1 MNVINAANVVENNGK
16 TFKENNLVKQHSIAI
31 GTLVEVNVDYI
42 EEHGIRLFVCSHD
55 RDCDGTPLYTLSFD
69 KEAGKK
75 LEEVEEDL
83 KNLSRNTN
91 EYALTH
97 WALTTL
103 KGCMTGGFSEES
115 LIVIK

>member
-1 MNVINAANVVENNGK
+1 MNLINVADLVEENGK
-16 TFKENNLVKQHSIAI
+16 TFKENNLEKQHSIAI
-31 GTLVEVNVDYI
+31 GTLVEVNIDYSK
-42 EEHGIRLFVCSHD
+42 EHGIRLFVCSHD
-55 RDCDGTPLYTLSFD
+55 RDSDGTPLYTLSFD

-97 WALTTL
+97 WAFTTL
-103 KGCMTGGFSEES
+103 KGSMTGGFSEES